1 MLSLR
6 KNIVL
11 IGMMGVGK
19 TTLGKIV
26 AKERNL
32 KFIDIDE
39 NIERKNLMTI
49 TEIFE
54 KKGEDFFRNEEKEEV
69 LKSLKKKK
77 CIIALG
83 GGAFINKIV
92 REDILKNS
100 ISIWLDLNINTINKR
115 VKWNNK
121 RPLLKEKKLEKL
133 KNLYEQRKKI
143 YKLANHKIEC
153 DKLSKKDIV
162 KKIID
167 NNGNF
172 LVKTINTID
181 IGINPS
187 LVIDKKR
194 LLINLRLIFPKKN
207 FDVIKKKLDGKK
219 FFYLEKRIS
228 QEKYEKLR
236 LLGDQSIIP
245 EEKLTR
251 IYPQEDLFSHIIG
264 QIDNDN
270 NGISGIEKHFDYELK
285 KRKEPLKLTVDTY
298 IQFLIREELIKAQ
311 EIFQNLGSAAILMNV
326 NNGNILSMI
335 SLPDFNLNRRQE
347 IKDVKYINRATKG
360 LYEFGS
366 VFKTFT
372 LAAGFNEGIIEPETK
387 FKNLK
392 KKLICAGNS
401 IEEYDNKMPSDL
413 TAEQIL
419 IRSSNIGS
427 VKIAQKLGI
436 EKFVLFLKKIGILEK
451 IEFDIEEVGQAP
463 SLQWGKCKLATAS
476 FGHGISTTPLQL
488 VKGYSII
495 TNGGYYIEPTLIN
508 KDDKKI
514 NQRRRIL
521 KKEVSKKIN
530 PILRKVVST
539 KEGTAGFANVFG
551 YEVGGKT
558 GTADKSKFGGYSK
571 DKINTFV
578 SIFPTSQPKYVLLV
592 LLDEPKPS
600 KEYVYHY
607 RDGRK
612 PYKGNWRNT
621 AGWTSVEIAGKIIE
635 KIGPILATKYME
647 VN

>member
-1 MLSLR
+1 
-6 KNIVL
+6 
-11 IGMMGVGK
+11 
-19 TTLGKIV
+19 
-26 AKERNL
+26 
-32 KFIDIDE
+32 
-39 NIERKNLMTI
+39 
-49 TEIFE
+49 
-54 KKGEDFFRNEEKEEV
+54 
-69 LKSLKKKK
+69 
-77 CIIALG
+77 
-83 GGAFINKIV
+83 
-92 REDILKNS
+92 
-100 ISIWLDLNINTINKR
+100 
-115 VKWNNK
+115 
-121 RPLLKEKKLEKL
+121 
-133 KNLYEQRKKI
+133 
-143 YKLANHKIEC
+143 
-153 DKLSKKDIV
+153 
-162 KKIID
+162 
-167 NNGNF
+167 
-172 LVKTINTID
+172 
-181 IGINPS
+181 
-187 LVIDKKR
+187 
-194 LLINLRLIFPKKN
+194 LIFPKKN
-207 FDVIKKKLDGKK
+207 FEVIKKKLDRKK

-264 QIDNDN
+264 QIDDNN

-285 KRKEPLKLTVDTY
+285 KKKEPLKLTVDTN
-298 IQFLIREELIKAQ
+298 IQFLIREELKKAQ

-360 LYEFGS
+360 LYELGS

-387 FKNLK
+387 FNNLE

-413 TAEQIL
+413 TAGQIL

-436 EKFVLFLKKIGILEK
+436 EKFSLFLKKIGILEK
-451 IEFDIEEVGQAP
+451 IEFDIGEVGQIP

-476 FGHGISTTPLQL
+476 FGHGISTTLLQL

-508 KDDKKI
+508 KGDKKI
-514 NQRRRIL
+514 EQRRRIL
-521 KKEVSKKIN
+521 KKEVSEKIN

-539 KEGTAGFANVFG
+539 KEGTAGFANVSG

-558 GTADKSKFGGYSK
+558 GTADKPKFGSYSK

-600 KEYVYHY
+600 KEYIYHY

-612 PYKGNWRNT
+612 PYKGNRRNT